1 MLEKD
6 YFMRLIHTLMEALQ
20 KIKNNIDNNKVES
33 AKDQLLRCYEIL
45 GESSDFFTNAAIDD
59 IITFFKTNNGNY
71 LKRVEILAELL
82 FLEAKI
88 QNNTDNKKTL
98 LLKSQSLFK
107 YHSSNSK
114 EYSFGVQTKLS
125 QLKTKLT

>member
-45 GESSDFFTNAAIDD
+45 GESSDFFTNSAIDD

-114 EYSFGVQTKLS
+114 EYSFEVQTKLS